1 MANLSEAKLRE
12 ELQKKK
18 LRSLYVIEGDD
29 AFKLDY
35 YAEQALR
42 VLFPDGQPVVR
53 EVIYGDE
60 IEPASL
66 LDSARTLSL
75 WDPHKFMLV
84 RQAEKITAKKWE
96 ALLDLLE
103 HPPERCTIFFQS
115 TKADKRMKFFQALG
129 KAGSEAVQ
137 VKLDPSAGG
146 EWSKWLQ
153 AFLKETGKELSAEA
167 RPLLQEWTGSSLTE
181 LKSLV
186 DRAALFAGGATE
198 IAREHVQA
206 VGYRATPEDVFRLS
220 GAILAGDRASVLALM
235 ETLVKQ
241 GEEPIA
247 LIGLIAR
254 QYRWLLGILALRAEG
269 VADAT
274 IASECGIYPLA
285 AKVLFPASRRLGGK
299 GVVRGLVALAEA
311 DHSLKSS
318 RLPRE
323 HVLTKLALTLTA

>member
-1 MANLSEAKLRE
+1 MATLSESKLRE

-18 LRSLYVIEGDD
+18 LRSLYMVVGED

-53 EVIYGDE
+53 EIVYGDE
-60 IEPASL
+60 LDAAAL

-75 WDPHKFMLV
+75 WDPHKFILV
-84 RQAEKITAKKWE
+84 RQAEKINSKSWE
-96 ALLDLLE
+96 ILSVLLE
-103 HPPERCTIFFQS
+103 SPPERCTMFFQAA
-115 TKADKRMKFFQALG
+115 KADGRMKFFQALG
-129 KAGSEAVQ
+129 KAGDEVVQ
-137 VKLDPSAGG
+137 IKLDPSVGG
-146 EWSKWLQ
+146 EWNKWLQ
-153 AFLKETGKELSAEA
+153 AFLRDAGKDLAEEA
-167 RPLLQEWTGSSLTE
+167 RPLMQEWTGSSLTE
-181 LKSLV
+181 LKHLV
-186 DRAALFAGGATE
+186 DRAALYAGGATE
-198 IAREHVQA
+198 IRREHISA
-206 VGYRATPEDVFRLS
+206 VGYRTNPEDVFLLS

-235 ETLVKQ
+235 ETMVRQ

-269 VADAT
+269 KPDAA
-274 IASECGIYPLA
+274 IASECGIYPMA

-299 GVVRGLVALAEA
+299 GVLRGLVALANA
-311 DHSLKSS
+311 DHFLKSS

>member
-1 MANLSEAKLRE
+1 MANLSEAKLKE
-12 ELQKKK
+12 ELQKGK
-18 LRSLYVIEGDD
+18 LRALYAIVGED

-35 YAEQALR
+35 YAERALR

-53 EVIYGDE
+53 EVVYGDE
-60 IEPASL
+60 LEPPVL
-66 LDSARTLSL
+66 LDGARTLSL
-75 WDPHKFMLV
+75 WDPHKFILV
-84 RQAEKITAKKWE
+84 RQAERISAKNWE
-96 ALLDLLE
+96 ALGDLLAN
-103 HPPERCTIFFQS
+103 PPERCTVFFQT
-115 TKADKRMKFFQALG
+115 TKADGRMKFFQALA
-129 KAGSEAVQ
+129 KAGDECVL
-137 VKLDPSAGG
+137 VKLEPSVGG

-153 AFLKETGKELSAEA
+153 AFLKDTGKELAEEA

-186 DRAALFAGGATE
+186 DRAALFAGGAAE
-198 IAREHVQA
+198 IRREHVSA

-235 ETLVKQ
+235 ETLVRQ

-254 QYRWLLGILALRAEG
+254 QYRAEG
-269 VADAT
+269 KADAA
-274 IASECGIYPLA
+274 IASECGIYPTA

-299 GVVRGLVALAEA
+299 GVLRGLVALADA
-311 DHSLKSS
+311 DHCLKSS

>member
-1 MANLSEAKLRE
+1 MANLTEAKLRE

-18 LRSLYVIEGDD
+18 LRSLYMLVSED

-60 IEPASL
+60 IDPTAL

-75 WDPHKFMLV
+75 WDPHKFILV
-84 RQAEKITAKKWE
+84 RQAERISAKNWE
-96 ALLDLLE
+96 AMLELLDNTL
-103 HPPERCTIFFQS
+103 ERCTILFQAH
-115 TKADKRMKFFQALG
+115 KADGRMKFFQALG
-129 KAGSEAVQ
+129 KAGDHCVQ
-137 VKLDPSAGG
+137 VKLDPSVGG
-146 EWSKWLQ
+146 EWNKWLQ
-153 AFLKETGKELSAEA
+153 VFLKETGKELADEA
-167 RPLLQEWTGSSLTE
+167 RPLLQEWTGSSLIE
-181 LKSLV
+181 LKHLV
-186 DRAALFAGGATE
+186 DRAALFAGGAPE
-198 IAREHVQA
+198 IGREHVSA
-206 VGYRATPEDVFRLS
+206 VGYRATAEDVFRLS
-220 GAILAGDRASVLALM
+220 GAILAGDRASVLGLM
-235 ETLVKQ
+235 ETLVRQ

-269 VADAT
+269 KADAA
-274 IASECGIYPLA
+274 IATECGIYPMA

-299 GVVRGLVALAEA
+299 GVIRGLVALADA

-318 RLPRE
+318 RMPRE

>member
-18 LRSLYVIEGDD
+18 LRALYMVVGED

-53 EVIYGDE
+53 DVMYGDE
-60 IEPASL
+60 LDPAAL
-66 LDSARTLSL
+66 LDGARTLSL
-75 WDPHKFMLV
+75 WDPHKFILI
-84 RQAEKITAKKWE
+84 RQAEKIPVKSWE
-96 ALLDLLE
+96 AIGDLLDS
-103 HPPERCTIFFQS
+103 PPERCTVFFQS
-115 TKADKRMKFFQALG
+115 TKADGRMKFFQALA
-129 KAGSEAVQ
+129 KAGDDCVQ
-137 VKLDPSAGG
+137 VKLDSSEGG
-146 EWSKWLQ
+146 EWNKWLQ
-153 AFLKETGKELSAEA
+153 AFLKDTGKELADEA
-167 RPLLQEWTGSSLTE
+167 RPLLQEWTGDSLTE

-186 DRAALFAGGATE
+186 NRAALFAGGAPE
-198 IAREHVQA
+198 IRREHVSA
-206 VGYRATPEDVFRLS
+206 VGYRASPEDVFRLS

-235 ETLVKQ
+235 ESLVRQ

-269 VADAT
+269 KADAA
-274 IASECGIYPLA
+274 IASECGIYPNA

-299 GVVRGLVALAEA
+299 GVVRGLVALADA

>member
-1 MANLSEAKLRE
+1 MANLSESKLRE
-12 ELQKKK
+12 ELQKGK
-18 LRSLYVIEGDD
+18 LRSLYMIVGED

-60 IEPASL
+60 LQPAAL

-75 WDPHKFMLV
+75 WDPHKFILV
-84 RQAEKITAKKWE
+84 RQGEKISAKNWDVLSE
-96 ALLDLLE
+96 LLE
-103 HPPERCTIFFQS
+103 NPPERCTVFFQT
-115 TKADKRMKFFQALG
+115 TKADGRMKFFQALA
-129 KAGSEAVQ
+129 KAGDESVQ
-137 VKLDPSAGG
+137 VKLDPSVGG
-146 EWSKWLQ
+146 EWNKWLQ
-153 AFLKETGKELSAEA
+153 AFLKDTGKELAEEA
-167 RPLLQEWTGSSLTE
+167 RPLLQEWTGGSLTE
-181 LKSLV
+181 LRNLV
-186 DRAALFAGGATE
+186 DRAALFAGGASE
-198 IAREHVQA
+198 IRREHVSA

-220 GAILAGDRASVLALM
+220 GAILAGDRASVLVLM
-235 ETLVKQ
+235 ENLVRQ

-269 VADAT
+269 KADAA
-274 IASECGIYPLA
+274 IATECGIYPMA

-299 GVVRGLVALAEA
+299 GVLRGLVALADA

>member
-18 LRSLYVIEGDD
+18 LRSLYMLVSED

-60 IEPASL
+60 LDPAEL
-66 LDSARTLSL
+66 LDSVRSLSL
-75 WDPHKFMLV
+75 WDPHKFILV
-84 RQAEKITAKKWE
+84 RQAERISAKNWE
-96 ALLDLLE
+96 ALLGIVENPFEHCTLL
-103 HPPERCTIFFQS
+103 FQS
-115 TKADKRMKFFQALG
+115 HKTDGRMKFFQALA
-129 KAGSEAVQ
+129 KAGDECVQ
-137 VKLDPSAGG
+137 VKLEPSVGG
-146 EWSKWLQ
+146 EWNKWLQ
-153 AFLKETGKELSAEA
+153 AFLKEACKELADEA
-167 RPLLQEWTGSSLTE
+167 RPLLQEWTGTSLIE
-181 LKSLV
+181 LKHLV
-186 DRAALFAGGATE
+186 DRAALFAGAAPE
-198 IAREHVQA
+198 IRREHVMA
-206 VGYRATPEDVFRLS
+206 VGYRATAEDVFRLS
-220 GAILAGDRASVLALM
+220 GAILTGDRASVLALM
-235 ETLVKQ
+235 DTLVRQ

-269 VADAT
+269 KADAV
-274 IASECGIYPLA
+274 IATECGIYPMA

-299 GVVRGLVALAEA
+299 GVVKGLVALADA
-311 DHSLKSS
+311 DHALKSS

-323 HVLTKLALTLTA
+323 HVLTRLALTLTG